1 MTTLA
6 ATRNALGIEL
16 TDLHIHLGGAVSPHT
31 LWALAHQQGFK
42 LPVSNY
48 WEFVEFITIDPSKIH
63 SLDDYLNYFHWTE
76 KIQSSPEAVERSVYE
91 IISKEF
97 RSSNVTQ
104 LELRFNPMKRNRG
117 GEQDLDHI
125 IHAALRGLDRV
136 VLDYRTKAGLIFCL
150 AREFPYE
157 LNAIITEKAILY
169 RHRGVI
175 GIDLAGSETHPNDFR
190 KDSLKY
196 ADLFR
201 RTREQGLGIT
211 VHVGETANSPAS
223 DVLEMIEIANPHR
236 IGHGIQAAF
245 NDATMTKL
253 RDQNIC
259 LEICPTSNLQTH
271 AVSGLE
277 QLAIVLRN
285 FSDAGVPFTI
295 NTDNPYLSHT
305 NLRSEID
312 LLIANNIL
320 GKEELMQC
328 FENAKRFSFIPN

>member
-6 ATRNALGIEL
+6 STRNALGIEL
-16 TDLHIHLGGAVSPHT
+16 TDLHIHLGGAVAPHT
-31 LWALAHQQGFK
+31 LWSLAHQQGFK
-42 LPVSNY
+42 LPVANY
-48 WEFVEFITIDPSKIH
+48 WEFVEFITIDPEKIH

-76 KIQSSPEAVERSVYE
+76 KIQSSPQAVERSVYE

-136 VLDYRTKAGLIFCL
+136 VLDYQTKAGLIFCL

-157 LNAIITEKAILY
+157 LNKIIVDKAILY
-169 RHRGVI
+169 RHRGII
-175 GIDLAGSETHPNDFR
+175 GIDLAGSESNSGDF
-190 KDSLKY
+190 KNNSESY
-196 ADLFR
+196 ARLFESA
-201 RTREQGLGIT
+201 REKGLGIT
-211 VHVGETANSPAS
+211 VHVGETPDSPAS
-223 DVLEMIEIANPHR
+223 DVLEVLEIAKPHR

-245 NDATMTKL
+245 SEDALRKL
-253 RDQNIC
+253 REQNVC

-271 AVSGLE
+271 AVSGME

-285 FSDAGVPFTI
+285 LTDAKVPFTI
-295 NTDNPYLSHT
+295 NTDNPYLSRT
-305 NLRSEID
+305 NLRYEID
-312 LLIANNIL
+312 LLLANNIL
-320 GKEELMQC
+320 SKEELLRC
-328 FENAKRFSFIPN
+328 FENAKEFSFIPN

>member
-16 TDLHIHLGGAVSPHT
+16 TDLHIHLGGAVAPQT
-31 LWALAHQQGFK
+31 LWSLAHQQGFK
-42 LPVSNY
+42 LPVADY
-48 WEFVEFITIDPSKIH
+48 WEFVEFITIDPAKIH

-76 KIQSSPEAVERSVYE
+76 KIQSSPQAVERSVYE

-104 LELRFNPMKRNRG
+104 LELRFNPMKRNRE

-157 LNAIITEKAILY
+157 LNKIIVDKAVLY
-169 RHRGVI
+169 RHRGVV
-175 GIDLAGSETHPNDFR
+175 GIDLAGSESNAGDF
-190 KDSLKY
+190 KKNSGKY
-196 ADLFR
+196 AQLFK
-201 RTREQGLGIT
+201 TAREQGLGIT
-211 VHVGETANSPAS
+211 VHVGETEDSPAS
-223 DVLEMIEIANPHR
+223 DVLEVLEIAKPHR

-245 NDATMTKL
+245 SEETL
-253 RDQNIC
+253 RILHQQNVC

-285 FSDAGVPFTI
+285 LVDAKVPFTI

-305 NLRSEID
+305 NLRHEIE
-312 LLIANNIL
+312 LLLSNNIL
-320 GKEELMQC
+320 SKEELLRC
-328 FENAKRFSFIPN
+328 FENAKKFSFIPN

>member
-1 MTTLA
+1 MATLA
-6 ATRNALGIEL
+6 STRNALGIEL
-16 TDLHIHLGGAVSPHT
+16 TDLHIHLGGAVAPHT
-31 LWALAHQQGFK
+31 LWSLAHQQGFK
-42 LPVSNY
+42 LPVNNY
-48 WEFVEFITIDPSKIH
+48 WEFVEFITIDPEKIH

-136 VLDYRTKAGLIFCL
+136 VLDYRTKAGFIFCL
-150 AREFPYE
+150 AREFPFE
-157 LNAIITEKAILY
+157 LNAIIAEKAMLY
-169 RHRGVI
+169 RQRGVI
-175 GIDLAGSETHPNDFR
+175 GIDLAGSETQGDDF
-190 KDSLKY
+190 KTSSGKY

-201 RTREQGLGIT
+201 RAREAGLGIT
-211 VHVGETANSPAS
+211 VHVGETSDSPAS
-223 DVLEMIEIANPHR
+223 DVLEMMEVANPHR

-245 NDATMTKL
+245 SDETMNKL
-253 RDQNIC
+253 REKQIC

-285 FSDAGVPFTI
+285 FSDAGVPITI

-305 NLRSEID
+305 NLRHEID
-312 LLIANNIL
+312 LLLTNNIVS
-320 GKEELMQC
+320 KEELLLC
-328 FENAKRFSFIPN
+328 FENARKFSFL

>member
-16 TDLHIHLGGAVSPHT
+16 TDLHIHLGGAVAPHT
-31 LWALAHQQGFK
+31 LWSLAHQQGFK
-42 LPVSNY
+42 LPVADY
-48 WEFVEFITIDPSKIH
+48 WEFVDFITIDPEKIH

-136 VLDYRTKAGLIFCL
+136 VLDYRTRAGLIFCL

-157 LNAIITEKAILY
+157 LNKIITDKAVLY
-169 RHRGVI
+169 RHRGVV
-175 GIDLAGSETHPNDFR
+175 GIDLAGSESHPEDFKR
-190 KDSLKY
+190 NADQY
-196 ADLFR
+196 ARLFENA
-201 RTREQGLGIT
+201 RERGLGIT
-211 VHVGETANSPAS
+211 VHVGETPDSPAS
-223 DVLEMIEIANPHR
+223 DVMAMLEIAKPHR
-236 IGHGIQAAF
+236 IGHGIQSAF
-245 NDATMTKL
+245 DEDVMNAL
-253 RDQNIC
+253 RERNVC

-285 FSDAGVPFTI
+285 FMDAKVPFTI

-305 NLRSEID
+305 NLRHEVE
-312 LLIANNIL
+312 LLLANNIL
-320 GKEELMQC
+320 SKEELLQC
-328 FENAKRFSFIPN
+328 FENARKFSFIPG

>member
-16 TDLHIHLGGAVSPHT
+16 TDLHIHLGGAVAPHT
-31 LWALAHQQGFK
+31 LWSLAHQQGFK
-42 LPVSNY
+42 LPVANY
-48 WEFVEFITIDPSKIH
+48 WEFVEFITIDPEKIH
-63 SLDDYLNYFHWTE
+63 SLDDYLNYFYWTE
-76 KIQSSPEAVERSVYE
+76 KIQSSPQAVERSVYE

-104 LELRFNPMKRNRG
+104 LELRFNPMKRNRE

-136 VLDYRTKAGLIFCL
+136 VLDYQTRAGLIFCL
-150 AREFPYE
+150 AREFPYQ
-157 LNAIITEKAILY
+157 LNKIIVDKAILY

-175 GIDLAGSETHPNDFR
+175 GIDLAGSETRADDF
-190 KDSLKY
+190 KNHSQQYASLFAK
-196 ADLFR
+196 A
-201 RTREQGLGIT
+201 REQGLGIT
-211 VHVGETANSPAS
+211 VHVGETPDSPAS
-223 DVLEMIEIANPHR
+223 DVMEMVEIASPHR

-245 NDATMTKL
+245 SEDVMNTL
-253 RDQNIC
+253 RERNIC

-285 FSDAGVPFTI
+285 FTDAGVPFTI

-305 NLRSEID
+305 NLRHEIE
-312 LLIANNIL
+312 LLLANNIL
-320 GKEELMQC
+320 SEEELLRC
-328 FENAKRFSFIPN
+328 FENARKFSFIPG

>member
-6 ATRNALGIEL
+6 STRNALGIEL
-16 TDLHIHLGGAVSPHT
+16 TDLHIHLGGAVAPHT
-31 LWALAHQQGFK
+31 LWSLAHQQGFK
-42 LPVSNY
+42 LPVANY
-48 WEFVEFITIDPSKIH
+48 WEFVEFITIDPQKIQ
-63 SLDDYLNYFHWTE
+63 SLDDYLNYFLWTE
-76 KIQSSPEAVERSVYE
+76 KIQSSPQAVERSVYE

-136 VLDYRTKAGLIFCL
+136 VLDYQTKAGLIFCL

-157 LNAIITEKAILY
+157 LNEIIVEKAILY

-175 GIDLAGSETHPNDFR
+175 GIDLAGSETQAEEIKNN
-190 KDSLKY
+190 SGKY
-196 ADLFR
+196 AELFR
-201 RTREQGLGIT
+201 SAREQGLGIT
-211 VHVGETANSPAS
+211 VHVGETPDSPAS
-223 DVLEMIEIANPHR
+223 DVLEMVEVANPHR
-236 IGHGIQAAF
+236 IGHGVQAAF
-245 NDATMTKL
+245 SEDVMRTL
-253 RDQNIC
+253 RDKNIC

-285 FSDAGVPFTI
+285 LIDAKVPFTI
-295 NTDNPYLSHT
+295 NTDNPYLSRT
-305 NLRSEID
+305 NLRYEIE
-312 LLIANNIL
+312 LLLTNNIL
-320 GKEELMQC
+320 SKDELIQC
-328 FENAKRFSFIPN
+328 FENARKFSFLAL

>member
-1 MTTLA
+1 MSRNA
-6 ATRNALGIEL
+6 SRNALEIEL
-16 TDLHIHLGGAVSPHT
+16 TDLHIHLGGAVAPHT

-42 LPVSNY
+42 LPVGNY
-48 WEFVEFITIDPSKIH
+48 WEFVDFITIDPEKIQ

-97 RSSNVTQ
+97 RSSNVTR

-136 VLDYRTKAGLIFCL
+136 MLDYRTTAGLIFCL
-150 AREFPYE
+150 GREFTYE
-157 LNAIITEKAILY
+157 LNAIIAEKAMLY
-169 RHRGVI
+169 RHRGVV
-175 GIDLAGSETHPNDFR
+175 GIDLAGSETQAHEFKKDSDRYAALFR
-190 KDSLKY
+190 KV
-196 ADLFR
+196 
-201 RTREQGLGIT
+201 REMGLGVT
-211 VHVGETANSPAS
+211 VHVGETPDSPPA
-223 DVLEMIEIANPHR
+223 DVLEMIEIARPHR
-236 IGHGIQAAF
+236 IGHGVQAAF
-245 NDATMTKL
+245 SDEAMGVL

-271 AVSGLE
+271 AVTGLE

-285 FSDAGVPFTI
+285 LIDAQVPFTI

-305 NLRSEID
+305 NLRQEIE
-312 LLIANNIL
+312 LLLANNIL
-320 GKEELMQC
+320 SKEELLLC
-328 FENAKRFSFIPN
+328 FENAKRFSFIRT

>member
-6 ATRNALGIEL
+6 STRNALGIEL
-16 TDLHIHLGGAVSPHT
+16 SDLHIHLGGAVAPHT
-31 LWALAHQQGFK
+31 LWSLAHQQGFK
-42 LPVSNY
+42 LPVGNY

-63 SLDDYLNYFHWTE
+63 SLDDYLDYFHWTE

-97 RSSNVTQ
+97 RSSNVTR

-136 VLDYRTKAGLIFCL
+136 VLDYQVKAGLIFCL
-150 AREFPYE
+150 AREFPFE
-157 LNAIITEKAILY
+157 LNQIIVEKAILY

-175 GIDLAGSETHPNDFR
+175 GIDLAGSEMQAADF
-190 KDSLKY
+190 KKSSTKY
-196 ADLFR
+196 GDLFR
-201 RTREQGLGIT
+201 RARDQGLGIT
-211 VHVGETANSPAS
+211 VHVGETSDSPAA
-223 DVLEMIEIANPHR
+223 DVLEMIEVANPHR

-245 NDATMTKL
+245 SDETMKKL
-253 RDQNIC
+253 REQNIC

-271 AVSGLE
+271 AVTGLE

-285 FSDAGVPFTI
+285 FRDAGVPFTI

-305 NLRSEID
+305 NLRFEIE
-312 LLIANNIL
+312 LLLTNNIL
-320 GKEELMQC
+320 SKEELLHC
-328 FENAKRFSFIPN
+328 FEHAKHFSFIQ

>member
-16 TDLHIHLGGAVSPHT
+16 TDLHIHLGGAVAPHT
-31 LWALAHQQGFK
+31 LWSLAHQQGFK
-42 LPVSNY
+42 LPVANY
-48 WEFVEFITIDPSKIH
+48 WEFVEFITIDPQKIQ
-63 SLDDYLNYFHWTE
+63 SLDDYLNYFQWTE

-136 VLDYRTKAGLIFCL
+136 VLDYQTKAGLIFCL
-150 AREFPYE
+150 AREFPYA
-157 LNAIITEKAILY
+157 LNKIIVDKAILY
-169 RHRGVI
+169 RHRGVV
-175 GIDLAGSETHPNDFR
+175 GIDLAGSETHAEDF
-190 KDSLKY
+190 KNNSDKY
-196 ADLFR
+196 AELFR
-201 RTREQGLGIT
+201 LAREQGLGIT
-211 VHVGETANSPAS
+211 VHVGETPDSPSS
-223 DVLEMIEIANPHR
+223 DVLDMMEIANPHR
-236 IGHGIQAAF
+236 IGHGVQAAF
-245 NDATMTKL
+245 SEDAMKKL
-253 RDQNIC
+253 HEKNVC

-285 FSDAGVPFTI
+285 LIDAKVPFTI
-295 NTDNPYLSHT
+295 NTDNPYLSRT
-305 NLRSEID
+305 NLRYEID
-312 LLIANNIL
+312 LLLTNNIL
-320 GKEELMQC
+320 SKDELIQC
-328 FENAKRFSFIPN
+328 FENARKFSFL

>member
-6 ATRNALGIEL
+6 STRNALGIEL
-16 TDLHIHLGGAVSPHT
+16 TDLHIHLGGAVAPHT
-31 LWALAHQQGFK
+31 LWSLAHQQGFK
-42 LPVSNY
+42 LPVANY
-48 WEFVEFITIDPSKIH
+48 WEFVEFITIDPGKIH

-76 KIQSSPEAVERSVYE
+76 KIQSSPQAVERSVYE

-136 VLDYRTKAGLIFCL
+136 VLDYQTRAGLIFCL

-157 LNAIITEKAILY
+157 LNKIIVDKAILY
-169 RHRGVI
+169 RHRGVV
-175 GIDLAGSETHPNDFR
+175 GVDLAGSESRVGDF
-190 KDSLKY
+190 KNHSDKY
-196 ADLFR
+196 AELFQ
-201 RTREQGLGIT
+201 TARENGLGIT
-211 VHVGETANSPAS
+211 VHVGETPDSPAS
-223 DVLEMIEIANPHR
+223 DILQVMEIAKPHR

-245 NDATMTKL
+245 SEEALHKL
-253 RDQNIC
+253 HEQNIC

-285 FSDAGVPFTI
+285 LLDAKVPFTI
-295 NTDNPYLSHT
+295 NTDNPYLSRT
-305 NLRSEID
+305 NLRFEIE
-312 LLIANNIL
+312 LLLTNNIL
-320 GKEELMQC
+320 SKDELLRC
-328 FENAKRFSFIPN
+328 FENARKFSFIPN

>member
-16 TDLHIHLGGAVSPHT
+16 SDLHIHLGGAVAPHI
-31 LWALAHQQGFK
+31 LWSLAHQQGFK
-42 LPVSNY
+42 LPVDNY
-48 WEFVEFITIDPSKIH
+48 WEFVEFITINPDKIH
-63 SLDDYLNYFHWTE
+63 TLDDYLNYFYWTE

-97 RSSNVTQ
+97 RSSNVTR

-136 VLDYRTKAGLIFCL
+136 VLDYRVKAGLIFCL

-157 LNAIITEKAILY
+157 LNRIIVEKAVVY
-169 RHRGVI
+169 RSRGII
-175 GIDLAGSETHPNDFR
+175 GIDLAGSENQESD
-190 KDSLKY
+190 LKTRAGEY
-196 ADLFR
+196 AGLFR
-201 RTREQGLGIT
+201 YARENGLGIT
-211 VHVGETANSPAS
+211 VHVGETPDSPAN
-223 DVLEMIEIANPHR
+223 DVIEILEIARPHR

-245 NDATMTKL
+245 SDEAL
-253 RDQNIC
+253 RLLREKNIC

-271 AVSGLE
+271 AVTGLE
-277 QLAIVLRN
+277 QLAVVLRT
-285 FSDAGVPFTI
+285 FQDAQVPFTI

-305 NLRSEID
+305 NLRFEIE
-312 LLIANNIL
+312 LLLSNSVL
-320 GKEELMQC
+320 SREELIRC
-328 FENAKRFSFIPN
+328 FERARQFSFL